1 MIPFASSRGHGQ
13 DLATHLQKEFDNEYI
28 EVAEISG
35 AIADDLHGAF
45 AEWEAQASALTRCE
59 NYLYSLSINPDQK
72 TNGPLTRAQYDGY
85 IARVE
90 QSLGLAGQPRAV
102 VFHIK
107 NEREHCHVVWSR
119 IDMVQEKAIHLSYDR
134 EKLMMVTRQ
143 FAREHDLTLAPGYHR
158 EPDQEQRKSRQ
169 LSLYEKHQQDSTG
182 LTKEQ
187 RKAQVTEAWQQSDSP
202 LAFVQALADSGY
214 VLATGKRPYVVVDL
228 YGHVNALPKLID
240 DRQVR
245 SKDVCAFLERDFATD
260 TLPSV
265 EEAQEMAAEHR
276 KALETFKA
284 SERHADQ
291 RELLR
296 KQQAERRRELEGKI
310 EAQRARQKGERLK
323 LEASQLDERRA
334 LKSGY
339 LDEVRAVR
347 AQREANRPTGLAAFL
362 GRVTGIELITKKV
375 HRYQDKQRFD
385 AFQEQKQQLQFE
397 QDANRLE
404 QQRAQEMQA
413 LELERKRRA
422 LEQTERSELRNL
434 ETTAQKEQMMR
445 ARGGHEHMP
454 PLTLELRRGG
464 RRAVP
469 YKAASR
475 YTSELARATAHERRN
490 LQSGAAEPP
499 TELKDEFARSAE
511 LPETPAVAE
520 QSANLRG
527 SDSRRDSTES
537 IPKASGEFYEAN
549 KDGRSRDHR

>member
-59 NYLYSLSINPDQK
+59 NYLYSLSINPDQR
-72 TNGPLTRAQYDGY
+72 TNGPMSRAQYDDY

-107 NEREHCHVVWSR
+107 SEREHCHVVWSR

-158 EPDQEQRKSRQ
+158 EPGQEQRKSRQ

-214 VLATGKRPYVVVDL
+214 VLATGKRPYVVIDL

-265 EEAQEMAAEHR
+265 EEAQEIAAEHR
-276 KALETFKA
+276 KALAAFKA
-284 SERHADQ
+284 SEQQANQ

-310 EAQRARQKGERLK
+310 EAERSRQKGERLR
-323 LEASQLDERRA
+323 LEALQLDERRA

-339 LDEVRAVR
+339 LDEVRAIR

-397 QDANRLE
+397 QDAKRVE
-404 QQRAQEMQA
+404 QQRAQEMQS
-413 LELERKRRA
+413 LELERKRHA
-422 LEQTERSELRNL
+422 MEKIERSELRNL
-434 ETTAQKEQMMR
+434 ETAAQREHLVR
-445 ARGGHEHMP
+445 SRGGHEHMP
-454 PLTLELRRGG
+454 SLTLELRPGG
-464 RRAVP
+464 RKAIL
-469 YKAASR
+469 YKAANR
-475 YTSELARATAHERRN
+475 HTSELARATAQVRRN
-490 LQSGAAEPP
+490 FESSAAEP
-499 TELKDEFARSAE
+499 ERRLHEEFARSVGA
-511 LPETPAVAE
+511 PAL
-520 QSANLRG
+520 QSEKVRSIGDSESDKHGLRP
-527 SDSRRDSTES
+527 D
-537 IPKASGEFYEAN
+537 PAAQPSGEFHKAER
-549 KDGRSRDHR
+549 GGHRRDRG